1 METSNNESLIVSLPS
16 SDVQLLRKLARKMGW
31 KAKKA
36 ASQKKATAPKPKA
49 TKPAPNSE
57 KPEEV

>member
-1 METSNNESLIVSLPS
+1 METSSNENLIVSLPS

-31 KAKKA
+31 KTKKA
-36 ASQKKATAPKPKA
+36 DTQTKATTSKPKA
-49 TKPAPNSE
+49 AKPAPTSE

>member
-36 ASQKKATAPKPKA
+36 ASQKKGNGTQAESHKA
-49 TKPAPNSE
+49 GSKLREA
-57 KPEEV
+57 